1 MNINYYEYKYYNT
14 IKLVLYNN
22 NVIFI
27 LKQKNLHLFIM
38 LQIRKYLNIQIN
50 LLFFTLNKYNIKIIY
65 Y

>member
-38 LQIRKYLNIQIN
+38 LQIRKYLNI
-50 LLFFTLNKYNIKIIY
+50 
-65 Y
+65 